1 MAADGPK
8 RLKKGEILFKE
19 NEPINMIYVVQSG
32 KLSLGI
38 ERGGK
43 RLEIMTAGANQVLGE
58 QGLFSAARHLFT
70 AEATQEV
77 RLMEVPL
84 ETMKEQLKTASPG
97 VKLLM
102 KSMTD
107 EAKVVRNLL
116 RSLKMETDKAP
127 CPQPAIPRICSILN
141 LVGRHTGKPN
151 KEKPGELEVDW
162 AILKINTTRMFAES
176 PVRMR
181 SLLDLLKKIG
191 YAELTFIKTEEGD
204 EELNKAII
212 HNIQDIEDFAEFY
225 QYNLYKGGYSEV
237 IHVDKLALKVA
248 KLFVA
253 LSEGIEPDRRG
264 ATIMEWEKVL
274 ETAKTAHNF
283 EIKGTHLDVLEKKG
297 LFVKRQSRENAPTV
311 IMFDRN
317 EFKKMST
324 YWAIIHEIDKW
335 NDKGFVD
342 LNEKEEKASASSG
355 PACPQCQGVI
365 DASHKFCPHCGFK
378 IEAAA

>member
-1 MAADGPK
+1 MDNSK
-8 RLKKGEILFKE
+8 RLKKGEILFRE
-19 NEPINMIYVVQSG
+19 NEAIQMIYVIQSG

-43 RLEIMTAGANQVLGE
+43 RLEIMTAGANQILGE
-58 QGLFSAARHLFT
+58 QGLFSAARHMFT

-77 RLMEVPL
+77 RLLEVPL
-84 ETMKEQLKTASPG
+84 ETMKEQLKSATPG

-102 KSMTD
+102 KSMVD
-107 EAKVVRNLL
+107 EAKVVRNML

-127 CPQPAIPRICSILN
+127 CPQPAIPRIFSILN
-141 LVGRHTGKPN
+141 LVARHTGKPN
-151 KEKPGELEVDW
+151 KEKPGEIEVDW

-181 SLLDLLKKIG
+181 SLLDLLKKLG

-212 HNIQDIEDFAEFY
+212 FDIQAIEDFAEFY

-237 IHVDKLALKVA
+237 IHVDKLALKAA
-248 KLFVA
+248 KIFAA
-253 LSEGIEPDRRG
+253 LSEGLEPDRKG
-264 ATIMEWEKVL
+264 AVSLEWEKML
-274 ETAKTAHNF
+274 EAAKTTYGF

-317 EFKKMST
+317 EFVKMVIF
-324 YWAIIHEIDKW
+324 WAMIHEIDKW

-342 LNEKEEKASASSG
+342 MNEKEEKARTGGAAG
-355 PACPQCQGVI
+355 CPQCQGVI
-365 DASHKFCPHCGFK
+365 DNTHKFCPHCGFK
-378 IEAAA
+378 LEAAA